1 MTAFLTIAT
10 AAVAHADTLNV
21 NDVVTH
27 GNTSVE
33 QGASGTA
40 EVYLTDPTGSPASDV
55 NGCNA
60 TGSASAFVALSSSSP
75 SLTIDDNNGAS
86 TGNVTLTGCGT
97 TAAATVGYHVSES
110 ATVGAAITVSGTASG
125 GRTGSV
131 YTSDSFTV
139 TVLAATPADSTP
151 PQISYSLTGTAGA
164 NGWFTSN
171 VDVDWT
177 VTDPESAVTVDS
189 GCVDQT
195 ISTETTGTTLSCSA
209 HSTGGSASDSVTVKL
224 DKTGPSAAL
233 AVTAGT
239 AGANGW
245 FTSNVTVGTSGS
257 DGISGPVTC
266 TADQFQTT
274 ETAGETFNGSCTNDA
289 GLSTN
294 AASLTVKL
302 DKTGPSAALAVTA
315 GTAGANGWFTSNVTV
330 GTSGSDG
337 ISGPVTCTADQ
348 FQTTETAGET
358 FNGSCTNDAGLSTN
372 AASLTVKLDKTAP
385 TDLAFT
391 GGGLSDGGS
400 YYFGSVPAGPTGC
413 TADGAISGL
422 DSCSVSGYST
432 AVGSH
437 TVQATATDNA
447 GNVATKDLSYNV
459 LAWTISGFY
468 APVDRPDTFN
478 VTKNGSTVP
487 LKFEVFAGTT
497 ELTDISVVDT
507 FTQKVSCAS
516 GAGDA
521 IEEYTTGSTSL
532 RYDTTTGQFIFNWKT
547 PKQAGACYR
556 VTMTTADGSSIYANF
571 NLK

>member
-1 MTAFLTIAT
+1 
-10 AAVAHADTLNV
+10 
-21 NDVVTH
+21 
-27 GNTSVE
+27 
-33 QGASGTA
+33 
-40 EVYLTDPTGSPASDV
+40 
-55 NGCNA
+55 
-60 TGSASAFVALSSSSP
+60 
-75 SLTIDDNNGAS
+75 
-86 TGNVTLTGCGT
+86 
-97 TAAATVGYHVSES
+97 
-110 ATVGAAITVSGTASG
+110 
-125 GRTGSV
+125 
-131 YTSDSFTV
+131 
-139 TVLAATPADSTP
+139 
-151 PQISYSLTGTAGA
+151 QISYSLTGTAGA

-209 HSTGGSASDSVTVKL
+209 HSTGGSASDSV
-224 DKTGPSAAL
+224 
-233 AVTAGT
+233 
-239 AGANGW
+239 
-245 FTSNVTVGTSGS
+245 
-257 DGISGPVTC
+257 
-266 TADQFQTT
+266 
-274 ETAGETFNGSCTNDA
+274 
-289 GLSTN
+289 
-294 AASLTVKL
+294 TVKL